1 MSIFRIKIE
10 SDSEAVLLENSLPLM
25 LGPYEYPPCLIGHSL
40 GQAKNGLLGLSII
53 PTLFDFFKLFF
64 LVFGGAVMADH
75 FLNGWM
81 SITNITSKPA
91 SSNALLFLQFK

>member
-10 SDSEAVLLENSLPLM
+10 SDSEAVLLENTLPLM
-25 LGPYEYPPCLIGHSL
+25 LGPFEYPPCLIGHSL
-40 GQAKNGLLGLSII
+40 GQAKNGLLGLILIKSHDITI
-53 PTLFDFFKLFF
+53 FV
-64 LVFGGAVMADH
+64 VFGGAVMADH
-75 FLNGWM
+75 FVNGWM

>member
-40 GQAKNGLLGLSII
+40 GQAKNGLLGLSPI
-53 PTLFDFFKLFF
+53 PNFFDILTIL